1 MEPRVTEDNLRV
13 QGCAVVTG
21 GARGIGRAVCESLAS
36 AGCNVAV
43 NHSSAGSAQ
52 IAGDFAWSLEERF
65 GVSARAFEADVSSF
79 EAAASLLED
88 AACALGP
95 VRVLVNNAGI
105 TKDGLM
111 MRMKEEDFDRVIAVN
126 LKGTYNCC
134 RAALPGM
141 VKARQGRIVNMSS
154 VVGVFG
160 NAGQANYAASKAGII
175 GLTKS
180 LAREVASRNVTVN
193 AVAPGFIDTDM
204 TRAMSEKAR
213 EAALSRIASKRLGR
227 PEDVANAVAFLASD
241 AAGYITGQVI
251 GVDGGISL

>member
-1 MEPRVTEDNLRV
+1 
-13 QGCAVVTG
+13 
-21 GARGIGRAVCESLAS
+21 
-36 AGCNVAV
+36 
-43 NHSSAGSAQ
+43 
-52 IAGDFAWSLEERF
+52 
-65 GVSARAFEADVSSF
+65 
-79 EAAASLLED
+79 
-88 AACALGP
+88 
-95 VRVLVNNAGI
+95 
-105 TKDGLM
+105 M

-126 LKGTYNCC
+126 LKGTYNCS
-134 RAALPGM
+134 RAVLPAM
-141 VKARQGRIVNMSS
+141 VKARRGRIVNMSS

-193 AVAPGFIDTDM
+193 AIAPGFIETDM

-241 AAGYITGQVI
+241 EAGYITGQVI

>member
-1 MEPRVTEDNLRV
+1 M
-13 QGCAVVTG
+13 VTG
-21 GARGIGRAVCESLAS
+21 GARGIGKAVCESLAA
-36 AGCNVAV
+36 AGYNVAV

-52 IAGDFAWSLEERF
+52 IAADLARDLEERF

-79 EAAASLLED
+79 EAAVSLLEG

-105 TKDGLM
+105 TKDGLDDAHEG
-111 MRMKEEDFDRVIAVN
+111 RGFRPRYRRESQRYVQ
-126 LKGTYNCC
+126 LLPR
-134 RAALPGM
+134 RASGHGEGPT
-141 VKARQGRIVNMSS
+141 GRIVNMSS

-193 AVAPGFIDTDM
+193 AIAPGFIETDM

-241 AAGYITGQVI
+241 EAGYITGQVI

>member
-1 MEPRVTEDNLRV
+1 
-13 QGCAVVTG
+13 
-21 GARGIGRAVCESLAS
+21 
-36 AGCNVAV
+36 
-43 NHSSAGSAQ
+43 
-52 IAGDFAWSLEERF
+52 
-65 GVSARAFEADVSSF
+65 
-79 EAAASLLED
+79 
-88 AACALGP
+88 
-95 VRVLVNNAGI
+95 
-105 TKDGLM
+105 
-111 MRMKEEDFDRVIAVN
+111 
-126 LKGTYNCC
+126 
-134 RAALPGM
+134 
-141 VKARQGRIVNMSS
+141 MSS

-193 AVAPGFIDTDM
+193 AIAPGFIETDM

-213 EAALSRIASKRLGR
+213 EAALSRIASKRLGQ